1 MKLKLIA
8 ITLALVAFCPA
19 YGKDLGVDITTA
31 TTSGTVAARARFVTF
46 IFNTSFTGTIAGACF
61 AGTAGVC
68 SAGSPAD
75 LSLTIPAPAGDTLT
89 AITYTVSAGSVR
101 IIRTQ

>member
-1 MKLKLIA
+1 MKLKLIL
-8 ITLALVAFCPA
+8 IILTLACCPV
-19 YGKDLGVDITTA
+19 YGKPLDVDIVTA
-31 TTSGTVAARARFVTF
+31 TTSGTVAGRARFVTF

-75 LSLTIPAPAGDTLT
+75 LSITIPAPAGDTLG
-89 AITYTVSAGSVR
+89 AITYTISAGSAR